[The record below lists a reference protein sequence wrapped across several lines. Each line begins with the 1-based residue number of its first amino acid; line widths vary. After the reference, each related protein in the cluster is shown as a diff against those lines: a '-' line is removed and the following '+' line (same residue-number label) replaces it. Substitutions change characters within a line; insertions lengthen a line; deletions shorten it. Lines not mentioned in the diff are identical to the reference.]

1 MKKFWIIAVAG
12 FSHLLFERFSTY
24 EDAKKEAQK
33 RAERTP
39 GIKFN
44 ILGLESVVTGESTI
58 NVTWEPN
65 ENIIYVCY
73 GVDSLIKVE
82 LTDRDGKPLDLK
94 DLYVQFIVL
103 PKKEMGDET
112 ALFNETKRWVSP
124 EQDPYPYDGFKSNVV
139 EYIIG
144 KESFSEPKDYWYQ
157 VRIHYAENHP
167 TVYKE
172 GLFSVIKEN

>member
-24 EDAKKEAQK
+24 EDAKNEAQK

-44 ILGLESVVTGESTI
+44 ILGLESVVTGTST
-58 NVTWEPN
+58 VDVKWEPDDN
-65 ENIIYVCY
+65 TIYIY
-73 GVDSLIKVE
+73 ANTDSLIKVE
-82 LTDRDGKPLDLK
+82 LTDKDGKPLDLE

-103 PKKEMGDET
+103 PKKDMHDES

-139 EYIIG
+139 EYLID
-144 KESFSEPKDYWYQ
+144 KELFTEEAEYWYE
-157 VRIHYAENHP
+157 VRIHYASNEP
-167 TVYKE
+167 SIYKE
-172 GLFSVIKEN
+172 GKFSVIAEN